1 MNRSLLFLV
10 LASAAC
16 RDQGQVKDL
25 GGRSI
30 EMPVPSSGVAATPLA
45 DSRDVP
51 TGTRRI
57 KPDPS
62 RLAIRTGPHG
72 VYLVDANGRALYA
85 FSGDENGQAA
95 CLTNCATVW
104 PPVIVE
110 RVPRVESTDID
121 GAKIEII
128 TRPDGSRQLAYAKL
142 PLYYSDSDFR
152 AEDTWGHFAMSFG
165 GRFTLVSP
173 VGKPL
178 PPPR

>member
-1 MNRSLLFLV
+1 MSRSLLFLA
-10 LASAAC
+10 LLSTGC

-25 GGRSI
+25 GGKSI
-30 EMPVPSSGVAATPLA
+30 DMPVPSTGTAATVPA
-45 DSRDVP
+45 GARDIP
-51 TGTRRI
+51 TGSKRV
-57 KPDPS
+57 KPNPS
-62 RLAIRTGPHG
+62 HLSIRTGAYG
-72 VYLVDANGRALYA
+72 AFLVDANGRALYA
-85 FSGDENGQAA
+85 FSGDDNGQAA

-110 RVPRVESTDID
+110 RVPRLESTSID
-121 GAKIEII
+121 ATKLEII

-152 AEDTWGHFAMSFG
+152 AEDTWGHYAMSFG

-173 VGKPL
+173 DGKPL